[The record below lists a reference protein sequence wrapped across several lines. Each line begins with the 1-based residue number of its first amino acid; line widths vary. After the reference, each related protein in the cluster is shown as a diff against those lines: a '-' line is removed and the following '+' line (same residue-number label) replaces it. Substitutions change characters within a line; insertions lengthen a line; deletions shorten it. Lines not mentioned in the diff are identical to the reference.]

1 MVGLQPIDQAHY
13 ATTHP
18 RTLRCTNVA
27 HKGDNIERFIVG
39 RQYLDL
45 SIVFLTSFMVSTTE
59 DASVFGLPAIVN
71 DIFLGSDL
79 AVILC
84 TIVFGQLIAQ
94 INSAS
99 AMLDFMNNWVMVVTT
114 YVALFVE
121 SSGILHAVYLVQIL
135 FSKIAGKTIETKEP
149 EKTLLQKILFWFRVL
164 MSLGVSIF
172 AIVVFCTALFGG
184 NTPVREAI
192 PSSVSI
198 LSLLLLLVLGGFME
212 ALQIAFFA
220 VKHVPTAQVQANARA
235 SRNLDIIFRQ
245 DKLQAFLVGRQIA
258 QTVIMFLIAR
268 IITVEMKGGASNLF
282 GVSDGVQAVFNSG
295 VLNALVSTIF
305 ASLSWRVT
313 ANTFPMLFLSNPVSI
328 WIIRLCL
335 VVEGTG
341 VCDAAWIFAKIHLYV
356 VRYRSDDEY
365 LGKAEEGTEDI
376 KAEDLEFGEAAYSTS
391 SKGGERVFEDA
402 TSEGSI
408 STDERQFECV
418 LITDQI

>member
-1 MVGLQPIDQAHY
+1 
-13 ATTHP
+13 
-18 RTLRCTNVA
+18 
-27 HKGDNIERFIVG
+27 
-39 RQYLDL
+39 
-45 SIVFLTSFMVSTTE
+45 
-59 DASVFGLPAIVN
+59 
-71 DIFLGSDL
+71 
-79 AVILC
+79 
-84 TIVFGQLIAQ
+84 
-94 INSAS
+94 
-99 AMLDFMNNWVMVVTT
+99 MLDFMNNWVMVATT

-149 EKTLLQKILFWFRVL
+149 EKTRLQKFLFWFRVL
-164 MSLGVSIF
+164 MSLGISIF
-172 AIVVFCTALFGG
+172 AIVVFCTALVGG

-198 LSLLLLLVLGGFME
+198 LSLLFLLVLGGFME

-268 IITVEMKGGASNLF
+268 IITVEMKEGASNLF

-341 VCDAAWIFAKIHLYV
+341 ICDAAWIFAKIHLYV
-356 VRYRSDDEY
+356 VRYQSDDEY

-376 KAEDLEFGEAAYSTS
+376 KAGDLEFGEAGSSTS
-391 SKGGERVFEDA
+391 RERASEDA
-402 TSEGSI
+402 TSQDSNSAE
-408 STDERQFECV
+408 ERQLGGV
-418 LITDQI
+418 LPTYQI